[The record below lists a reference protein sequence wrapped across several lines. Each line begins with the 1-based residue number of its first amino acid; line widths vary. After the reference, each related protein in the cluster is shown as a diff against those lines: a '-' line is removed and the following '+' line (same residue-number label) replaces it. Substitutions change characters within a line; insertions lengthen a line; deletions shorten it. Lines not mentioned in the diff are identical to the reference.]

1 MTSQARQPS
10 APLGGLGSSPIDVQ
24 MLERG
29 NVLPDAIEQMSRGDK
44 SYVPTPE
51 TAGPFVSN
59 KGREIGTS
67 YRSTQSPVLTLQTHA
82 S

>member
-1 MTSQARQPS
+1 MGD
-10 APLGGLGSSPIDVQ
+10 APLGGLSSSKET
-24 MLERG
+24 MRGMMERG

-59 KGREIGTS
+59 KGREIGALLQKA
-67 YRSTQSPVLTLQTHA
+67 QSPRG
-82 S
+82 